1 MKKTLQ
7 LLIVAGALAT
17 APLALAQDGPA
28 KGAKTVQLN
37 GLYDKL
43 GGFSSWNFNIGG
55 SMFFSDV
62 LEGIAGIGY
71 SEDRGGGAT
80 AKATAIGI
88 GANYYFNTNLAQMQS
103 WHPYV
108 GARFT
113 RFNFSGTGGFGGNA
127 SSWAGALGAHYFI
140 REGVSLNPE
149 LRYGRASGGGVS
161 ENQTSF
167 GIGLTIWLN

>member
-1 MKKTLQ
+1 VKKTLQ

-37 GLYDKL
+37 GLYDNF
-43 GGFSSWNFNIGG
+43 GGFRSWNLNIGG

-62 LEGIAGIGY
+62 LEGAAGIAY
-71 SEDRGGGAT
+71 SEARDGGVSS
-80 AKATAIGI
+80 KATAISL
-88 GANYYFNTNLAQMQS
+88 GANYYFNTNMAQVQA

-108 GARFT
+108 GARYA
-113 RFNFSGTGGFGGNA
+113 RYNFSGGGMDGNA
-127 SSWAGALGAHYFI
+127 DSWAGAVGAHYFL

-149 LRYGRASGGGVS
+149 FRFGRVKGGGVS